1 MLQVA
6 KTSLKVVTNMK
17 DENEQEEVW
26 ASKDPQ
32 GLAAQNC
39 VEEGSDQPGQ
49 SMQSGLNRQLCQQID
64 QPVKTHRLKYC

>member
-6 KTSLKVVTNMK
+6 KSSLKVVSNRK

-39 VEEGSDQPGQ
+39 VEEGSDQLGQ
-49 SMQSGLNRQLCQQID
+49 RRQSGR
-64 QPVKTHRLKYC
+64 